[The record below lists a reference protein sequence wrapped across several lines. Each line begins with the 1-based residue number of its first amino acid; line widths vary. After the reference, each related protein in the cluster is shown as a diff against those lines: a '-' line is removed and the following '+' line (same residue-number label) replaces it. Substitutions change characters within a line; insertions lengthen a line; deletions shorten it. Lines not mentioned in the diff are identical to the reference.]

1 MTRSKPFS
9 DDPSLSEIPFSLRY
23 LQACTNFELK
33 NVKES
38 LSQLFLLL
46 RDLEK
51 AASQSSSSEFGGILG
66 VKRTH
71 SDENLGG
78 EAREQL

>member
-1 MTRSKPFS
+1 M
-9 DDPSLSEIPFSLRY
+9 
-23 LQACTNFELK
+23 K

-38 LSQLFLLL
+38 LSQLYLIL

-51 AASQSSSSEFGGILG
+51 AASQSTSSEFVGIMG

-71 SDENLGG
+71 SDENLVG